1 MQAIKKHDFLLQIHQ
16 KNTTGSV
23 VLFCE
28 SQFVTYWGEIWA
40 SQIAWKIEKGAIWRR
55 QNDEK
60 PFLIFAFLHVS
71 PTQPKSLYLSHV
83 VVFLSSPIACVA
95 CERLELLK
103 TAIDEAKMEVIY
115 KLRRTRC
122 YFGELCSIW
131 IIFGTYGMD
140 TFGMY
145 T

>member
-1 MQAIKKHDFLLQIHQ
+1 MQAIKKDDFLYKFI
-16 KNTTGSV
+16 KGSV
-23 VLFCE
+23 VLFSE

-83 VVFLSSPIACVA
+83 VVSFDINKP
-95 CERLELLK
+95 ERVFGLQVRWKEL
-103 TAIDEAKMEVIY
+103 
-115 KLRRTRC
+115 
-122 YFGELCSIW
+122 
-131 IIFGTYGMD
+131 D
-140 TFGMY
+140 TFKILEIFRNFFWRNFFVGIFLEEFFVKILR
-145 T
+145 

>member
-1 MQAIKKHDFLLQIHQ
+1 MQAIKKDDFLYKFI
-16 KNTTGSV
+16 KGSV

-40 SQIAWKIEKGAIWRR
+40 LQIAWKIEKGAIWRR

-83 VVFLSSPIACVA
+83 VVSFDINKP
-95 CERLELLK
+95 ERVFGLQVRWREL
-103 TAIDEAKMEVIY
+103 
-115 KLRRTRC
+115 
-122 YFGELCSIW
+122 
-131 IIFGTYGMD
+131 D
-140 TFGMY
+140 TFKVSENFWEIFWGIFREEFFGGIA
-145 T
+145 